1 MPYSIKQ
8 LTLILFIV
16 CLIIPQIANS
26 QAIPL
31 NKLELKVEPIHQK
44 DNKDVLTPKTIR
56 VVKTK
61 HALRLFWYTLV
72 KQEDEEAYYKTF
84 KVKASKGI
92 VETDKLEGKRAFFM
106 PTMWGGGYIKTE
118 TVLPL
123 WIDPVFLDLK
133 GSKQLPFNV
142 GFLNI
147 NKYLLKATPNDVFE
161 KLNYFQNL
169 YNQYVVGYE
178 LREDIRVSKTN
189 EKALKKFVKDFFVVG
204 VIAKSKAKLRANKI
218 VESYPV
224 LIIGNRYFNLTVI
237 NDPLNPL
244 VLQFKLFHDKVPQL
258 FKEQFKE
265 LKEMFEFR
273 VTEVT
278 Y

>member
-1 MPYSIKQ
+1 LSG
-8 LTLILFIV
+8 
-16 CLIIPQIANS
+16 A

-31 NKLELKVEPIHQK
+31 NNLELKVEPIHQK
-44 DNKDVLTPKTIR
+44 DNKEVLTPKTIR
-56 VVKTK
+56 IVQTK
-61 HALRLFWYTLV
+61 YALRLFWYTLV
-72 KQEDEEAYYKTF
+72 KQEEEGAYYKTF

-106 PTMWGGGYIKTE
+106 PTMWGGGYIRTE

-123 WIDPVFLDLK
+123 WLDPVFLDLK

-169 YNQYVVGYE
+169 YNQYVVGFE
-178 LREDIRVSKTN
+178 LREDVRLSNTN
-189 EKALKKFVKDFFVVG
+189 EKALKKFIKDFFVVG
-204 VIAKSKAKLRANKI
+204 VIAQSKARLRANNI
-218 VESYPV
+218 LESYPV

-244 VLQFKLFHDKVPQL
+244 VIQFQLFDDKVPSL
-258 FKEQFKE
+258 FEEQFKE

-273 VTEVT
+273 VTEVS
-278 Y
+278 YK